1 MKGYHLNGLGKSTQ
15 QIAESVLSFLRQ
27 ELKDLFSW
35 PPNWIKWGVYGV
47 ILVKGIAIFLQI
59 FALLIYNGAFGPLP
73 TRKELKDIRNSN
85 ASEVYSADGAI
96 LGRYF
101 IQNRVNA
108 DLEEI
113 PASMVNG
120 LIATED
126 ARFTQHRGIDLRAMM
141 RVLVKSVLLSRES
154 SGGGSTLSQ
163 QLAKNLYPRQH
174 FGRFS
179 MIVNKFKEMFT
190 ARRLEKLYTK
200 EELLGL
206 YLNTVPFSDNI
217 YGVKVAAH
225 RFFAKV
231 PQNLKVEEAAVLIG
245 MLKGPSL
252 YHPVRHP
259 ERSQDRR
266 NVVLRQMQK
275 YGYLTLEETDSLC
288 AIPMKLTYSVDSH
301 SEGLAT
307 YFREHLR
314 LELEKILREY
324 KKPDGTPY
332 NLYSDGLKIYTTL
345 DARLQRYAEQAV
357 FEHMPQLQA
366 TFNREWRRGDP
377 WGKPEVLQT
386 MVRNTPR
393 YKELKARG
401 MSEKEIAKI
410 FNEPQKMTVFSWE
423 EGIKEMEMS
432 PLDSVKYY
440 LRLLNMGF
448 LAMDPSSGAVKAWV
462 GGIDFAHIQ
471 YDHVKSRRQ
480 VGSTFKPIVY
490 AQALEAGIDPCQ
502 LFPNELLTYEEFENW
517 TPENAD
523 GQYGGY
529 YSMEGALTHS
539 VNTVSVQLIMET
551 GVGPVRNL
559 AEKMGINGSIP
570 KGPSLALGT
579 AEASL
584 MDMVQVFGTIGN
596 GGVRPE
602 IHYLDR
608 IETADGEVL
617 VTFDAPSA
625 KVRALSEQTAGQMIH
640 MLRSVV
646 EDGTASRL
654 RWRYGLSNV
663 DLAGK
668 TGTTQN
674 QSDGWFVGIT
684 PRLVAGA
691 WVGAESPSVHFR
703 SLANGQG
710 ANTALPIFGGFMR
723 RVYNDRRY
731 QSWKNARFAPLPD
744 SVAAAMACPPFVHP
758 DSTGYDSLFQNM
770 GDMQFFQMLQA
781 ELNGEEQKEFP
792 VRLRPQRPNE
802 PDSQYINR
810 MIRFNERVQD
820 REKRKEEWSKILFGK
835 NEEAPPKK
843 NNDPERN

>member
-1 MKGYHLNGLGKSTQ
+1 MKGYHLNHRGQSAR
-15 QIAESVLSFLRQ
+15 QIIESALSFLRQ
-27 ELKDLFSW
+27 ELKELFSW
-35 PPNWIKWGVYGV
+35 PPNWAKWAVYGF
-47 ILVKGIAIFLQI
+47 ISVKGIAVFLQI

-73 TRKELKDIRNSN
+73 TRKELKEIRNSN

-113 PASMVNG
+113 PASMING

-126 ARFTQHRGIDLRAMM
+126 ARFTQHRGIDLRAML
-141 RVLVKSVLLSRES
+141 RVLVKSILLSRES

-163 QLAKNLYPRQH
+163 QLAKNLFPRQNY
-174 FGRFS
+174 GRFS

-231 PQNLKVEEAAVLIG
+231 PQNLNVEEAAVLIG

-252 YHPVRHP
+252 YHPVKHP
-259 ERSQDRR
+259 ERAQDRR

-275 YGYLTLEETDSLC
+275 YGYLTPEETDSLC
-288 AIPMKLTYSVDSH
+288 VIPMKLTYSVDSH

-314 LELEKILREY
+314 QELEKILRNY

-366 TFNREWRRGDP
+366 VFNREWRRGDP

-410 FNEPQKMTVFSWE
+410 FNEPRLMTVFSWE
-423 EGIKEMEMS
+423 EGIKEVEMS

-502 LFPNELLTYEEFENW
+502 LFPNELLTYEEYENW

-559 AEKMGINGSIP
+559 AEKMGIDGAIP

-596 GGVRPE
+596 RGVRPE

-617 VTFDAPSA
+617 VQFTAPAA
-625 KVRALSEQTAGQMIH
+625 KVRALSQQTADEMIH

-674 QSDGWFVGIT
+674 QSDGWFIGIT

-770 GDMQFFQMLQA
+770 GDIQFFQMLQA

-802 PDSQYINR
+802 PDSLYINR

-820 REKRKEEWSKILFGK
+820 REKRKEEWSRILFGK
-835 NEEAPPKK
+835 NEETPPKK
-843 NNDPERN
+843 NNEPERN

>member
-1 MKGYHLNGLGKSTQ
+1 MKGYHLNHRGQSAR
-15 QIAESVLSFLRQ
+15 QIIESALSFLRQ
-27 ELKDLFSW
+27 ELKELFSW
-35 PPNWIKWGVYGV
+35 PPNWAKWAVYGF
-47 ILVKGIAIFLQI
+47 ISVKGIAVFLQI

-113 PASMVNG
+113 PASMING

-126 ARFTQHRGIDLRAMM
+126 ARFTQHRGIDLRAMI
-141 RVLVKSVLLSRES
+141 RVLVKSILLSRES

-163 QLAKNLYPRQH
+163 QLAKNLYPRQNY
-174 FGRFS
+174 GRFS

-231 PQNLKVEEAAVLIG
+231 PQNLNVEEAAVLIG

-252 YHPVRHP
+252 YHPVKHP
-259 ERSQDRR
+259 ERAQDRR

-275 YGYLTLEETDSLC
+275 YGYLTPEETDSLC
-288 AIPMKLTYSVDSH
+288 VIPMKLTYSVDSH

-314 LELEKILREY
+314 LELEKILRNY

-332 NLYSDGLKIYTTL
+332 NLYSDGLKVYTTL

-366 TFNREWRRGDP
+366 VFNREWRRGDP

-410 FNEPQKMTVFSWE
+410 FNEPRLMTVFSWE
-423 EGIKEMEMS
+423 EGIKEVEMS

-448 LAMDPSSGAVKAWV
+448 LAMDPSSGAIKAWV

-502 LFPNELLTYEEFENW
+502 LFPNELLTYEEYENW

-559 AEKMGINGSIP
+559 AEKMGIDGAIP

-584 MDMVQVFGTIGN
+584 MEMVQVFGTIGN
-596 GGVRPE
+596 RGVRPE

-617 VTFDAPSA
+617 VQFTAPSA
-625 KVRALSEQTAGQMIH
+625 KVRALSQQTADEMIH

-674 QSDGWFVGIT
+674 QSDGWFIGIT

-770 GDMQFFQMLQA
+770 GDIQFFQMLQA

-802 PDSQYINR
+802 PDSLYLNR

-843 NNDPERN
+843 NNEPERN

>member
-1 MKGYHLNGLGKSTQ
+1 
-15 QIAESVLSFLRQ
+15 
-27 ELKDLFSW
+27 
-35 PPNWIKWGVYGV
+35 
-47 ILVKGIAIFLQI
+47 
-59 FALLIYNGAFGPLP
+59 
-73 TRKELKDIRNSN
+73 
-85 ASEVYSADGAI
+85 
-96 LGRYF
+96 
-101 IQNRVNA
+101 
-108 DLEEI
+108 
-113 PASMVNG
+113 
-120 LIATED
+120 
-126 ARFTQHRGIDLRAMM
+126 
-141 RVLVKSVLLSRES
+141 
-154 SGGGSTLSQ
+154 
-163 QLAKNLYPRQH
+163 
-174 FGRFS
+174 
-179 MIVNKFKEMFT
+179 
-190 ARRLEKLYTK
+190 
-200 EELLGL
+200 
-206 YLNTVPFSDNI
+206 
-217 YGVKVAAH
+217 
-225 RFFAKV
+225 
-231 PQNLKVEEAAVLIG
+231 
-245 MLKGPSL
+245 
-252 YHPVRHP
+252 
-259 ERSQDRR
+259 
-266 NVVLRQMQK
+266 
-275 YGYLTLEETDSLC
+275 
-288 AIPMKLTYSVDSH
+288 
-301 SEGLAT
+301 
-307 YFREHLR
+307 
-314 LELEKILREY
+314 
-324 KKPDGTPY
+324 
-332 NLYSDGLKIYTTL
+332 
-345 DARLQRYAEQAV
+345 
-357 FEHMPQLQA
+357 
-366 TFNREWRRGDP
+366 
-377 WGKPEVLQT
+377 
-386 MVRNTPR
+386 
-393 YKELKARG
+393 
-401 MSEKEIAKI
+401 
-410 FNEPQKMTVFSWE
+410 
-423 EGIKEMEMS
+423 
-432 PLDSVKYY
+432 
-440 LRLLNMGF
+440 
-448 LAMDPSSGAVKAWV
+448 MDPSSGAVKAWV

>member
-1 MKGYHLNGLGKSTQ
+1 MKGYHLNHRGQSAR
-15 QIAESVLSFLRQ
+15 QIIESALSFLRQ
-27 ELKDLFSW
+27 ELKELFSW
-35 PPNWIKWGVYGV
+35 PPNWAKWAVYGF
-47 ILVKGIAIFLQI
+47 ISVKGIAVFLQI

-113 PASMVNG
+113 PASMING

-126 ARFTQHRGIDLRAMM
+126 ARFTQHRGIDLRAMI
-141 RVLVKSVLLSRES
+141 RVLVKSILLSRES

-163 QLAKNLYPRQH
+163 QLAKNLYPRQNY
-174 FGRFS
+174 GRFS

-231 PQNLKVEEAAVLIG
+231 PQNLNVEEAAVLIG

-252 YHPVRHP
+252 YHPVKHP
-259 ERSQDRR
+259 ERAQDRR

-275 YGYLTLEETDSLC
+275 YGYLTPEETDSLC
-288 AIPMKLTYSVDSH
+288 VIPMKLTYSVDSH

-314 LELEKILREY
+314 LELEKILRNY

-332 NLYSDGLKIYTTL
+332 NLYSDGLKVYTTL

-366 TFNREWRRGDP
+366 VFNREWRRGDP

-401 MSEKEIAKI
+401 MSEKEIAKT
-410 FNEPQKMTVFSWE
+410 FNEPRLMTVFSWE
-423 EGIKEMEMS
+423 EGIKEVEMS

-448 LAMDPSSGAVKAWV
+448 LAMDPSSGAIKAWV

-502 LFPNELLTYEEFENW
+502 LFPNELLTYEEYENW

-559 AEKMGINGSIP
+559 AEKMGIDGAIP

-584 MDMVQVFGTIGN
+584 MEMVQVFGTIGN
-596 GGVRPE
+596 RGVRPE

-617 VTFDAPSA
+617 VQFTAPSA
-625 KVRALSEQTAGQMIH
+625 KVRALSQQTADEMIH

-674 QSDGWFVGIT
+674 QSDGWFIGIT

-770 GDMQFFQMLQA
+770 GDIQFFQMLQA

-802 PDSQYINR
+802 PDSLYLNR

-843 NNDPERN
+843 NNEPERN